1 MRLQIRARANCGN
14 FRTVSATRTLC
25 TVFLIVFALATT
37 AGAQE
42 QPSIGAANGE
52 PADSGDY
59 RVGIGDVIVVEAFN
73 AEEISGEFLIES
85 SGAITFPLL
94 GAVPV
99 AGMTPAEIASVL
111 EADLERDFFVDVQLK
126 VAVAVFASQPVTL
139 LGEVQTPGTY
149 YLAGRTTLTELL
161 SKAGGLKPS
170 AGPVLELRRTAR
182 IEGEGPPE
190 PMVFETAKLST
201 GESGRDVILRA
212 GDVLFVSPKKI
223 YFITGEV
230 ARPGQYEISLG
241 LTLMQAVSQAGGVGK
256 FASQEIEIHRE
267 VGGEKKVLTFDLS
280 HIRKGRLAD
289 PAIESGDVIFV
300 KRRFF

>member
-1 MRLQIRARANCGN
+1 MWYLPTMAVMK
-14 FRTVSATRTLC
+14 FWF
-25 TVFLIVFALATT
+25 TVFIFVVFAALPV
-37 AGAQE
+37 GAQE
-42 QPSIGAANGE
+42 EQKAESAGYE
-52 PADSGDY
+52 
-59 RVGIGDVIVVEAFN
+59 VGIGDVIEVTAFQ
-73 AEEISGEFLIES
+73 EDEITGEFLVEA

-94 GAVPV
+94 GPIPV
-99 AGMTPAEIASVL
+99 AGMTPASISAIL
-111 EADLERDFFVDVQLK
+111 EELLERDYYVDVQLK
-126 VAVAVFASQPVTL
+126 VKVDVFASQPVTL

-149 YLAGRTTLTELL
+149 YLEGRTTLTELL

-182 IEGEGPPE
+182 ADGEGPPE

-201 GESGRDVILRA
+201 GEIGRDLILQA
-212 GDVLFVSPKKI
+212 GDVLYVSPKKI

-241 LTLMQAVSQAGGVGK
+241 MTLMQALSQAGGVGK
-256 FASQEIEIHRE
+256 FASQVIEIHRDE
-267 VGGEKKVLTFDLS
+267 GGEKKILSFDLS

-289 PAIESGDVIFV
+289 PAVISGDVIFA